1 MKQFGTIAT
10 ILGAVL
16 ALLAIS
22 ACGNSS
28 TAAPSGCSTVLLVV
42 DVQSAYINALD
53 LTTIDGVQ
61 LVPQLVAA
69 LATARAAG
77 IPIVYIQHRDP
88 RYAPGDPLLDTVSA
102 LAPHAGDPVVW
113 KTHQSAFWDTELAG
127 VLAALGASRILV
139 TGLAT
144 NGCVDATAQNAVRL
158 GYDTWVIADA
168 HSGGGSLD
176 VLAYYNASWPV
187 LGMTVKNSED
197 IDFASFGYPRPATL

>member
-1 MKQFGTIAT
+1 MKQLGTIAT

-16 ALLAIS
+16 ALLGIS

-42 DVQSAYINALD
+42 DVQNVYVSALD

-61 LVPQLVAA
+61 LVPQLVAV
-69 LATARAAG
+69 LAAARAAG

-88 RYAPGDPLLDTVSA
+88 GYSVGDPLLDTASSI
-102 LAPHAGDPVVW
+102 APLPGEPVVW
-113 KTHQSAFWDTELAG
+113 KSHASAFWDTELAD

-168 HSGGGSLD
+168 HSGGGSLG
-176 VLAYYNASWPV
+176 VLTYYNTSWPV
-187 LGMTVKNSED
+187 LGMMVKNSED
-197 IDFASFGYPRPATL
+197 IDFASLGCLGPATP